1 MLQCVG
7 FRHGTTA
14 STYNSK
20 YLHSGKQFSHV
31 GMPFLVHCLGEKKPQ
46 NNKTKEPN
54 PLPCI
59 SLQAFCMAACECNI
73 WMHSQQWSPQSVRLL
88 KAALPEEKIPF
99 QTDRRES
106 MEENV
111 SVYVVLLKLAKSDLR
126 NFSVVLKDRSRFN
139 QSPLRYVNY

>member
-1 MLQCVG
+1 
-7 FRHGTTA
+7 
-14 STYNSK
+14 
-20 YLHSGKQFSHV
+20 
-31 GMPFLVHCLGEKKPQ
+31 
-46 NNKTKEPN
+46 
-54 PLPCI
+54 
-59 SLQAFCMAACECNI
+59 
-73 WMHSQQWSPQSVRLL
+73 MHSQQWSPQSVRLL

-99 QTDRRES
+99 QMDRRES